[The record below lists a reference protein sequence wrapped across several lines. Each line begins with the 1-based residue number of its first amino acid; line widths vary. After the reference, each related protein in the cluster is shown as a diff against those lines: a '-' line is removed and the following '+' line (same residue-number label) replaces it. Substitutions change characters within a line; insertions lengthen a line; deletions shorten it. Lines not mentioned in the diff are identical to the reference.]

1 MNQTIIWGMIH
12 VPALPG
18 NINNSLPI
26 QEIVDFCVTDAKI
39 LFDSGI
45 DHFFIEN
52 FGDSPFPKTNV
63 QPHVIVGLTTII
75 NKIKAE
81 LPNVSIGVNVL
92 RNDALSALAI
102 ATITDCLVIRVN
114 ILTHARLTDQG
125 LIEGCSYNLAS
136 YAVQLNS
143 SVEIWADINV
153 KHSYSLADIPLPD
166 AIHDMMDRGG
176 ASKIIFTGSRTGM
189 QADVSLLKELVEKKI
204 ILPENI
210 VIGSG
215 ISEIN
220 IHDFLPYAK
229 NFIVG
234 SSLKINNILSNHID
248 SNKVSKLLS
257 TIKQL

>member
-1 MNQTIIWGMIH
+1 
-12 VPALPG
+12 
-18 NINNSLPI
+18 
-26 QEIVDFCVTDAKI
+26 
-39 LFDSGI
+39 
-45 DHFFIEN
+45 
-52 FGDSPFPKTNV
+52 
-63 QPHVIVGLTTII
+63 
-75 NKIKAE
+75 
-81 LPNVSIGVNVL
+81 
-92 RNDALSALAI
+92 
-102 ATITDCLVIRVN
+102 
-114 ILTHARLTDQG
+114 
-125 LIEGCSYNLAS
+125 
-136 YAVQLNS
+136 
-143 SVEIWADINV
+143 
-153 KHSYSLADIPLPD
+153 
-166 AIHDMMDRGG
+166 
-176 ASKIIFTGSRTGM
+176 M